1 MTFAGLVRANNLSD
15 VTNRE
20 KVWDNLGSGLT
31 TGTIP
36 IPEPSFDV
44 NFAANQSFVDSVSGN
59 NLFAF
64 SRASTGT
71 FIGSDGLVQTA
82 ASGVPR
88 FEYDPL
94 SGECVALLVEP
105 SKINYIKQSQS
116 IGTSP
121 WVVENLTVQQNN
133 ATAPDGAVT
142 ATSLVPT
149 AVNSNHSV
157 SLNGGSVDTATP
169 NNEQYRFSVYCKFN
183 GHRYV
188 GFYCNINLGVYGH
201 FDLVD
206 GVAAIGSIQE
216 LNDGWYRCT
225 SSQYPA
231 AANNNNNTLSIAL
244 TTSDTNYSAKGVAFL
259 GDGVSGVF
267 IWGAQSEPGTFV
279 TSYVPTT
286 TTAVTRAADVATIS
300 GTNLSSFYSANT
312 GTIYTEQ
319 PRQASSAG
327 VVIGDSSGN
336 RLLDWQSSAIYRTS
350 WGGADYTWTG
360 ASAVSGTS
368 LNRAALSYGQGAQGA
383 VNGTAYT
390 LSPFVASGVFTT
402 SSLSLQGVFSRIAFW
417 PSQLTPAATAGIT
430 AVSNTEISYLAPS
443 ISSTY
448 TITGRDIFA
457 LDAVNNVST
466 RDFVFIKSL
475 TSSAQPRITT
485 AIQNA
490 ASGVALRDAAMLKVS
505 PTTSGNYFFSSGL
518 TLSGV
523 STRINGTNARSIS
536 TSPFSGSTATV
547 PLLLSNLRPQ
557 SNWRITEPMTSGTI
571 TSPSIAIPFETDT
584 LVLFMKAG
592 QS

>member
-1 MTFAGLVRANNLSD
+1 MT
-15 VTNRE
+15 
-20 KVWDNLGSGLT
+20 
-31 TGTIP
+31 
-36 IPEPSFDV
+36 
-44 NFAANQSFVDSVSGN
+44 
-59 NLFAF
+59 
-64 SRASTGT
+64 
-71 FIGSDGLVQTA
+71 
-82 ASGVPR
+82 
-88 FEYDPL
+88 
-94 SGECVALLVEP
+94 
-105 SKINYIKQSQS
+105 
-116 IGTSP
+116 
-121 WVVENLTVQQNN
+121 
-133 ATAPDGAVT
+133 
-142 ATSLVPT
+142 
-149 AVNSNHSV
+149 
-157 SLNGGSVDTATP
+157 
-169 NNEQYRFSVYCKFN
+169 
-183 GHRYV
+183 
-188 GFYCNINLGVYGH
+188 
-201 FDLVD
+201 
-206 GVAAIGSIQE
+206 
-216 LNDGWYRCT
+216 T
-225 SSQYPA
+225 SS
-231 AANNNNNTLSIAL
+231 
-244 TTSDTNYSAKGVAFL
+244 TSYSAKGVAFL

-286 TTAVTRAADVATIS
+286 TTAITRAADVLTIS
-300 GTNLSSFYSANT
+300 GTNLSSFYSANA

-319 PRQASSAG
+319 PRQGSSAG

-336 RLLDWQSSAIYRTS
+336 RLLDWQSSRIYRSS
-350 WGGADYTWTG
+350 WAGTTYSWSGTP
-360 ASAVSGTS
+360 AVSSTS

-402 SSLSLQGVFSRIAFW
+402 TSLSLQGVFSRIAFW

-485 AIQNA
+485 ATQNA
-490 ASGVALRDAAMLKVS
+490 ASGVALQNAAMLKVS

-547 PLLLSNLRPQ
+547 PLLLSDLRPQ